1 MDWNSLYTSFDGRIG
16 RQAFWIG
23 TLVLAAVHFIGG
35 GVISTIFG
43 HGFFGGLLR
52 IVLSLVLLY
61 PSLAVAAKRW
71 HDRDKSGWWSL
82 IALIP
87 VVGWIWYLVEC
98 GVLVGT
104 VGQNRYGADPVG
116 GPVPA
121 GAASSPIQG

>member
-23 TLVLAAVHFIGG
+23 TLVLAAVHFVGG

-43 HGFFGGLLR
+43 HGIFGSLLS

-98 GVLVGT
+98 GILVGT

-121 GAASSPIQG
+121 GAARSPIQG